1 MMSDRPI
8 GAMLSGGVDSAAI
21 VALMAES
28 SSQVKTF
35 TVGFEG
41 GGDADE
47 TALARE
53 TAELFGTEHH
63 ELLVGRWRLCL

>member
-8 GAMLSGGVDSAAI
+8 GAMLSGGIDSAAV
-21 VALMAES
+21 VALMAEA
-28 SSQVKTF
+28 SSQVRTF
-35 TVGFEG
+35 TIGFEG

-53 TAELFGTEHH
+53 TAASSAPSITT
-63 ELLVGRWRLCL
+63 